1 MGFILFCS
9 GFLFRDLVWAR
20 HGCHVWVPLKLMVD
34 FLTSCTLTFFRFAL
48 RMQNYF
54 LRISYCVKR
63 TIHILIQL
71 TFFVLFSE
79 APDPSPEGS
88 KAFRRCKAQQGVWR
102 RKARQGV
109 SEAQGPAGAF
119 GGARPGRGFRRC
131 KAQQGLSE
139 AQGPAR
145 EQKQRSI
152 VFPIFVKQ
160 TIQAMFSCFSKG

>member
-1 MGFILFCS
+1 
-9 GFLFRDLVWAR
+9 
-20 HGCHVWVPLKLMVD
+20 MVD

-88 KAFRRCKAQQGVWR
+88 KAFRRCKAQQGVSEAQGPARGFGGARPGKGFRR
-102 RKARQGV
+102 RKARQGLL
-109 SEAQGPAGAF
+109 EAQGPAGAF
-119 GGARPGRGFRRC
+119 GGARPSKGFRRR
-131 KAQQGLSE
+131 KARQGNKS
-139 AQGPAR
+139 R
-145 EQKQRSI
+145 E
-152 VFPIFVKQ
+152 V
-160 TIQAMFSCFSKG
+160 